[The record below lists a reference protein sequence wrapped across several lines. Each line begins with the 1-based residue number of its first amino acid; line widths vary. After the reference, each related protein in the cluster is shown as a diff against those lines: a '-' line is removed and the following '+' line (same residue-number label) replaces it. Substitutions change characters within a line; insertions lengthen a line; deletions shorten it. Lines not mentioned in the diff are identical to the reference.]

1 MNYIISGDLENLF
14 ITVTDDPRIADRQF
28 SVGWS
33 KAELEVLTGI
43 IIPPDVEAL
52 SIEPGRNI
60 FAIRLVGEEGQ
71 IFKSANDH
79 PVLKALW
86 DNNYILRRHTQAKF
100 LEANTQGYYKYN
112 YDPQEDEIVQ
122 TEDPLKDHK
131 EATVELS
138 STKIGCRV
146 IIDLVDLLLAKGI
159 LHQSDLPDYFITNK
173 ANVKSIVDRIDWD
186 LMQGN

>member
-1 MNYIISGDLENLF
+1 MNFIITGDLENLF

-28 SVGWS
+28 TAGWS

-43 IIPPDVEAL
+43 IIPPEIEAL
-52 SIEPGRNI
+52 SIEPSRNS
-60 FAIRLVGEEGQ
+60 FAVRLVGEEGVV
-71 IFKSANDH
+71 FKSADDH

-100 LEANTQGYYKYN
+100 LEASSNEYFKYN
-112 YDPQEDEIVQ
+112 YDPQENEIVQ

-131 EATVELS
+131 EATKQLS

-159 LHQSDLPDYFITNK
+159 LQQSDLPDYFINDK
-173 ANVKSIVDRIDWD
+173 ASVKSIVDRIDWD
-186 LMQGN
+186 LLQNS